1 MKNKNIIFLLTATL
15 LALNIFLLFEH
26 KKANKNFEKIITEN
40 FFIKAKYNELISQ
53 IGSYTLMQ
61 GKLIEIKNEMLH
73 SFVIK
78 NQNSSSFLF
87 INQNI
92 CEPCLDLLILE
103 FEKLRIDSISDIKN
117 IKLIIL
123 NKDSLSNH
131 NAIANL
137 FDNYYNGC
145 MNINVDEI
153 RFPNNI
159 DLPDMFYIEIN
170 RELRAS
176 SFLKFDTNNLDF
188 LLIFMKNLRGLR
200 PIV

>member
-1 MKNKNIIFLLTATL
+1 MKNKKIIFLLTATL

-26 KKANKNFEKIITEN
+26 KKVNKNFEKIIMEN
-40 FFIKAKYNELISQ
+40 LFLKAKYNELVSQ
-53 IGSYTLMQ
+53 IESYTLMQ

-92 CEPCLDLLILE
+92 CEPCLDILILE

-117 IKLIIL
+117 MKLIIL

-137 FDNYYNGC
+137 FDNHYNGY
-145 MNINVDEI
+145 MDINVDEI

-176 SFLKFDTNNLDF
+176 SFLEFDTSNLDF
-188 LLIFMKNLRGLR
+188 FLIFMKNLRGLR